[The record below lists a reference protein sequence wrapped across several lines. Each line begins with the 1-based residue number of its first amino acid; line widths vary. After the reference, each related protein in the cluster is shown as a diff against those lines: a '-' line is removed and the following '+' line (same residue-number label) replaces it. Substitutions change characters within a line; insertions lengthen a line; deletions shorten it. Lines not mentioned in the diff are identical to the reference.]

1 MVKRR
6 QTRLCSRGLHRMVI
20 GSGRCAECRRDYNRS
35 YFADRYASDK
45 KFRAMR
51 RRVSSRGTRSA
62 AGKL

>member
-1 MVKRR
+1 
-6 QTRLCSRGLHRMVI
+6 MVI
-20 GSGRCAECRRDYNRS
+20 GSGRCAECRRDYNRG

>member
-1 MVKRR
+1 MV
-6 QTRLCSRGLHRMVI
+6 M
-20 GSGRCAECRRDYNRS
+20 GSGRCAECRRDYNRH

-45 KFRAMR
+45 KFRVMR

>member
-1 MVKRR
+1 MV
-6 QTRLCSRGLHRMVI
+6 V
-20 GSGRCAECRRDYNRS
+20 GSGRCAECRRDYNRR
-35 YFADRYASDK
+35 YFSDRYSSDR